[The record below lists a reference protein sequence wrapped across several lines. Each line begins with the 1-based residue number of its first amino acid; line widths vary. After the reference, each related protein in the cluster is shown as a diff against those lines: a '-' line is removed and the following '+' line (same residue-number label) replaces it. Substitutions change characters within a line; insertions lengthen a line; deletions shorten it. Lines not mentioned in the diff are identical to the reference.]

1 VIRDH
6 KVTKVTRGREVLK
19 DQQVQQDS
27 KDLKEVRHRVLKDRK
42 EILQKVSKVIL
53 VTHHKVHRVH
63 LELKEVV
70 DPREAQVIVV
80 LDLQV
85 QLEHP
90 HKVHR
95 DHREMQTLVVQDL
108 QGSKDRQDLL
118 V

>member
-27 KDLKEVRHRVLKDRK
+27 KDLREVRHRVLKDHK
-42 EILQKVSKVIL
+42 EILQKESKVIL
-53 VTHHKVHRVH
+53 VTHHKVHRVL

-70 DPREAQVIVV
+70 DLREAQVIVV
-80 LDLQV
+80 LDLRV
-85 QLEHP
+85 QLVLL

-95 DHREMQTLVVQDL
+95 DHRETQTLVVQDL
-108 QGSKDRQDLL
+108 QGSKERQDLL